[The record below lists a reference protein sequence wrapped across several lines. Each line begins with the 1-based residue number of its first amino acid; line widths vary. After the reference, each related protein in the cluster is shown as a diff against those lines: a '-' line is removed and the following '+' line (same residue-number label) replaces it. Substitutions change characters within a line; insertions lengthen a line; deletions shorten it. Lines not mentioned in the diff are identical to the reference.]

1 MKFKEISIYPTIK
14 KDIAIMPHLMY
25 NREKERRM
33 RYAFQKKDRKILQL
47 LHAWDKTGRGT
58 GTLRQTRC
66 GKCLFQVQKVH
77 LRSLQAHPV
86 KAKGFGFYEI
96 RSRRLQP
103 VCVASMIFQSASIIH
118 VTQAAPAM
126 VISSVFSLINSM
138 RRAKIRRT
146 TASSRPL

>member
-1 MKFKEISIYPTIK
+1 
-14 KDIAIMPHLMY
+14 MPHLMY

-58 GTLRQTRC
+58 GALRQTRC

-103 VCVASMIFQSASIIH
+103 VKNAGKQIAFRRIIYWIIFRKSSSDKMGIPSSFAFRSLE
-118 VTQAAPAM
+118 PA
-126 VISSVFSLINSM
+126 FSP
-138 RRAKIRRT
+138 T
-146 TASSRPL
+146 TT

>member
-1 MKFKEISIYPTIK
+1 
-14 KDIAIMPHLMY
+14 MPHLMY

-58 GTLRQTRC
+58 GALRQTRC

-103 VCVASMIFQSASIIH
+103 VKNRRKAISF
-118 VTQAAPAM
+118 PAF
-126 VISSVFSLINSM
+126 ILLDHIQKIVF
-138 RRAKIRRT
+138 
-146 TASSRPL
+146 